1 MTDDHQRVMDQ
12 HPMKQQLHLLT
23 ANQTV
28 LQINP
33 DPGIMILNQPSCNFQ
48 HRNSKWEF
56 YRWNVAIIV
65 ISFLWTDVTLGLIP
79 FNLVTVCLLQVG
91 NMTTVLA
98 SWSHVSAV
106 CPDVFS
112 LSLSLSLSLFFRF
125 FSILLLLLCLFP
137 EEEFSTTP
145 SGERETERN
154 IDDAIRKMKIGNE
167 G

>member
-112 LSLSLSLSLFFRF
+112 LSLSLSLSSSVSFLFCCCCCVCFLRKNF
-125 FSILLLLLCLFP
+125 LRRQV
-137 EEEFSTTP
+137 EKERQ
-145 SGERETERN
+145 RET
-154 IDDAIRKMKIGNE
+154 
-167 G
+167 